1 MSKSTKKSKVQKKT
15 DVQLTREEQEY
26 LQQLLEAQ
34 IVRIEYLKS
43 EKKAPK
49 QLETDLE
56 LAQKVQSKVDVSY
69 L

>member
-1 MSKSTKKSKVQKKT
+1 MSKSTKKPKVEKKT

>member
-1 MSKSTKKSKVQKKT
+1 MSKSTKKPKLQKKT

>member
-1 MSKSTKKSKVQKKT
+1 MSKSTKKPKLQKKT
-15 DVQLTREEQEY
+15 DVQLTREEHEY

>member
-1 MSKSTKKSKVQKKT
+1 MSKSTKKPKVEKKT

-43 EKKAPK
+43 EKEAPK

>member
-1 MSKSTKKSKVQKKT
+1 MSIPKKPKVQKKT